1 MVLTL
6 RSHSDHPAFTYGT
19 LTPCG
24 RPFQWRSVDRC
35 GPSERSVPRS
45 GPVVLPPDSSAHRL
59 DTLPGFGL
67 LPFRSPLLRE
77 SSLFLRV
84 LRCFSSPS
92 APHPLDGWYPRLTGM
107 GCPIRIPL
115 DHPMPARPQG
125 LSWRGH
131 VLPRQQAPRHPP
143 CAHLRGSSLSFRAP
157 CTPLPPRTTRP
168 EPLRGRSQAPH
179 THISPIPQHARTHP
193 AAGTGV
199 PSSTAHSGLPGCALR
214 SAGRSGAAG
223 IRTPDLRRAKAALS
237 QLSYDPP
244 AGPGG
249 RCGRAWTR
257 TRDLGLIR
265 TAL

>member
-6 RSHSDHPAFTYGT
+6 RSHPRPAAFTYGT

-24 RPFQWRSVDRC
+24 RPFQWRSVDSWV
-35 GPSERSVPRS
+35 GGERAVPRS
-45 GPVVLPPDSSAHRL
+45 RPVVLPPDSSAHRL

-77 SSLFLRV
+77 SSLLLRV

-92 APHPLDGWYPRLTGM
+92 APHPASGWYPRLAGM

-143 CAHLRGSSLSFRAP
+143 CAHLRGSPTARAP
-157 CTPLPPRTTRP
+157 CTPLPPRTTCP
-168 EPLRGRSQAPH
+168 EPPRGRSQAPH
-179 THISPIPQHARTHP
+179 TPIPHPPARPAITP

-199 PSSTAHSGLPGCALR
+199 PSSTAPMRGCLVVH
-214 SAGRSGAAG
+214 
-223 IRTPDLRRAKAALS
+223 
-237 QLSYDPP
+237 
-244 AGPGG
+244 
-249 RCGRAWTR
+249 
-257 TRDLGLIR
+257 
-265 TAL
+265 